1 MQTHE
6 GFLKKNE
13 QGRYSFSDGY
23 YFTSGDR
30 IEIFA
35 DDIWIRGHIEYSQK
49 EEDYYFVRECEGIYI
64 YNLNGVEAR
73 VCKE

>member
-23 YFTSGDR
+23 YFTSGDT
-30 IEIFA
+30 IEIFT
-35 DDIWIRGHIEYSQK
+35 DDVWIKGRIEYSQK
-49 EEDYYFVRECEGIYI
+49 EEDYYFLNEDEGIYI
-64 YNLNGVEAR
+64 YSLDGLKAR
-73 VCKE
+73 V